1 MTTDRRRRTLTEQ
14 RTISVAL
21 AAYNGAGFIAGQLQ
35 SLLDQT
41 RVPDE
46 IIITDDSPD
55 DSTFRAIEPFL
66 STNIVRYHR
75 NDSPLGVA
83 KNFEK
88 ALQLCSGDIIFLCDQ
103 DDFWLPRKVELLSNT
118 LYNNDRLDAVFCNSV
133 LCDKLL
139 NELDRTLWQLRGFTP
154 AMQKKVRSNDAL
166 SVFCKRV
173 CCSSHNLAIK
183 RRALA
188 YLLPFPELAP
198 FYPDTWIG
206 LSCAAPEK
214 ISLIDEVLTLYR
226 IHEHNQST
234 PGADSILSARKAR
247 NSNAALR
254 NSLLTEEIMRRQ
266 SGTLNGSQQKM
277 LQKFAAFHA
286 QRSQYSSNILLRMFQ
301 IQQQFFRARYCRF
314 ANGIKTAIADWL
326 WGGQSPNA

>member
-1 MTTDRRRRTLTEQ
+1 MN
-14 RTISVAL
+14 ISDQNCKISIAL
-21 AAYNGAGFIAGQLQ
+21 AAYKGAEYIAGQLQ
-35 SLLDQT
+35 SLFNQT
-41 RVPDE
+41 RQPDE
-46 IIITDDSPD
+46 IVISDDSPD
-55 DSTFRAIEPFL
+55 DATYQAVEPYL
-66 STNIVRYHR
+66 PNKTVRYFH
-75 NDSPLGVA
+75 NASPLGITR
-83 KNFEK
+83 NFEQAIK
-88 ALQLCSGDIIFLCDQ
+88 LCSGDVIFLCDQ
-103 DDFWLPRKVELLSNT
+103 DDVWLPGKVRQMSEILLSDDNI
-118 LYNNDRLDAVFCNSV
+118 DAVFCNSTLV
-133 LCDKLL
+133 NSQLE
-139 NELDRTLWQLRGFTP
+139 NLDQTLWQLRKFTP
-154 AMQKKVRSNDAL
+154 AMQKKVRSGQAL
-166 SVFCKRV
+166 EVFLKRV
-173 CCSSHNLAIK
+173 CCSSHNLAFK
-183 RRALA
+183 RRALE

-254 NSLLTEEIMRRQ
+254 NSLLTGEIMRRQ

-314 ANGIKTAIADWL
+314 ANGIKTAIADWIF
-326 WGGQSPNA
+326 STSSTTH